1 MSSEIRAGIIGLGYI
16 GGLHLRAAALVPGVR
31 VVAIADPHAAAREA
45 APAGVE
51 RLADYRDLLE
61 RDLDFVT
68 ICLPTALHH
77 PVALAAL
84 EAGRHVLIEKP
95 VTATYAEAEDLMA
108 AARARGRVLYTGMTH
123 RFYPEIR
130 AVRERLDQGEF
141 GEVVMLRDCI
151 LESLG
156 FLGGPAWYRD
166 PAAAGGGTVLSSGI
180 HLVDR
185 VLWFAGRRPRSVS
198 GCTSNRLLGGPLED
212 AAQMTLDFGPGCSA
226 QLTFGWLAEPHPLVC
241 DLEII
246 GTRGSAVIHTWQ
258 GYELRTAAGTTAHA
272 VYGDEPHVDKVVAGL
287 RGEIAEFAAAL
298 RAGRDPWP
306 PVEESSLALEVVEAF
321 YRAARS
327 RTSVA
332 LGPEERATQS
342 RST

>member
-1 MSSEIRAGIIGLGYI
+1 MSSEIRAGIIGLGFI
-16 GGLHLRAAALVPGVR
+16 GRLHLRAASLVPGVR
-31 VVAIADPHAAAREA
+31 VVAVAEPHAAAREA

-51 RLADYRDLLE
+51 RFADYRDLLA

-68 ICLPTALHH
+68 ICLPTVLHH

-84 EAGRHVLIEKP
+84 EAGKHVLIEKP
-95 VTATYAEAEDLMA
+95 VTTTYAQAEDLMA

-123 RFYPEIR
+123 RFYPEVR
-130 AVRERLDQGEF
+130 AVKERLDQGEF

-185 VLWFAGRRPRSVS
+185 VLWFAGRRPRAVA
-198 GCTSNRLLGGPLED
+198 GCTSNALLGGPLED
-212 AAQMTLDFGPGCSA
+212 AAQMTLDFGPACSA

-258 GYELRTAAGTTAHA
+258 GYELRTAAGTSTHA
-272 VYGDEPHVDKVVAGL
+272 VHGDQPHADKVVEGL
-287 RGEIAEFAAAL
+287 RGEIGEFSTAL
-298 RAGRDPWP
+298 REGRPPWP

-327 RTSVA
+327 RTGVA
-332 LGPEERATQS
+332 LGLEGHHTEAKGA
-342 RST
+342 